1 MALESPKG
9 ARHYKTSKTFFPT
22 ALEQGS
28 LVSELMDEYPGV
40 GVWGTKLPP
49 AFQGWSFSQIFDQ
62 WW

>member
-28 LVSELMDEYPGV
+28 LASELMDEYPGV
-40 GVWGTKLPP
+40 GVLGDQASTSFPRMELPSD
-49 AFQGWSFSQIFDQ
+49 F
-62 WW
+62 